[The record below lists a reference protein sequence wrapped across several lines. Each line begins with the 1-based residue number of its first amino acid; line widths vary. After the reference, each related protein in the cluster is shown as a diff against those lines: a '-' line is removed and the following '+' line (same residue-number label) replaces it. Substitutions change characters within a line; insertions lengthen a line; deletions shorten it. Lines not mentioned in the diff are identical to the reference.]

1 MSSFVSE
8 GNDYQQLSEELINF
22 LFHQLKQ
29 ILRKKEDNWTAIL
42 KFLFSY

>member
-1 MSSFVSE
+1 MFSFVNE
-8 GNDYQQLSEELINF
+8 GNDYQQLSEELINV

-29 ILRKKEDNWTAIL
+29 ILRKKEDNWRAIL